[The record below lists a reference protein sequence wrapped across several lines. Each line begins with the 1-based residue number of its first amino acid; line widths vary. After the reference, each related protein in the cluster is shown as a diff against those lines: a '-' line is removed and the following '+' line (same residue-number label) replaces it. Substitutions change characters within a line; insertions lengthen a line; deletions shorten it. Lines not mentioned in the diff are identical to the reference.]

1 MLGAVISP
9 VVLPLVRW
17 AGLAT
22 LMFGAVIP
30 PLISPLVRWTGLAT
44 LIRHTVARNRVSILV
59 YHDPAPEVLERHL
72 RFLVKRYNLISLGDL
87 VDRLG
92 SETWR
97 DLPPHAL
104 VLTFDDGHR
113 GNAELLD
120 LFRRYDVR
128 PTIYV
133 CSQLVGTKRHY
144 WFREARDA
152 EPLKGLP
159 NEERLASLGTAG
171 FSLTREYADRQALSI
186 EEMDRLGGVVDF
198 ASHTRFHPVLTTC
211 SDAESASEIESAKG
225 EIESVTRVPCPDFS
239 YPNGD
244 YGERDL
250 ALVRR
255 AGYRSA
261 RTIDLGWNSKGTD
274 PFRLRVLGTEDDA
287 SISRLAA
294 DLSGISGYLAR
305 LRLGSLNGRHPPVV
319 SRRLRRVEPLTRP

>member
-1 MLGAVISP
+1 
-9 VVLPLVRW
+9 
-17 AGLAT
+17 
-22 LMFGAVIP
+22 MFGAVIP

-133 CSQLVGTKRHY
+133 CSQLVGNKRHY

-159 NEERLASLGTAG
+159 NEERLASRDCGLFPDEGIRRSAG
-171 FSLTREYADRQALSI
+171 AQHRGNGSPGRGCQF
-186 EEMDRLGGVVDF
+186 
-198 ASHTRFHPVLTTC
+198 RFTYEIHPVLTTC

-225 EIESVTRVPCPDFS
+225 EIESVT
-239 YPNGD
+239 G
-244 YGERDL
+244 
-250 ALVRR
+250 
-255 AGYRSA
+255 
-261 RTIDLGWNSKGTD
+261 
-274 PFRLRVLGTEDDA
+274 
-287 SISRLAA
+287 
-294 DLSGISGYLAR
+294 
-305 LRLGSLNGRHPPVV
+305 
-319 SRRLRRVEPLTRP
+319 